1 MRLSE
6 FQESFKHIILEPD
19 HLDGDNGLFRNA
31 FRQDHGICLE
41 NRMKVYRNNIIRSL
55 TGPAMAAFPMTE
67 KLVGKEFLEQVMR
80 AFVVK
85 NLPSQGNLNLYG
97 MEFPDFIRTYE
108 PAKNLPY
115 LHDFTKLEWLWEAAY
130 YAPDDLPLDPAELIS
145 ISEEN
150 MPNLRFYARKSFAL
164 LASEHP
170 LDEIVDFCRA
180 DDQDTLQQLKK
191 RGCKLMIYRPDLKV
205 ELRRLNDA
213 EYLFLSALQGGQT
226 IHETAKILAE
236 NHPDADL
243 TPLLQKHLQLG
254 TFTSF
259 EIRR

>member
-6 FQESFKHIILEPD
+6 FQESFKYTMLEPD
-19 HLDGDNGLFRNA
+19 HLDNDLFRSA

-41 NRMKVYRNNIIRSL
+41 NRMKVYRNNVIRSL
-55 TGPAMAAFPMTE
+55 IDAAMAALPMTE
-67 KLVGKEFLEQVMR
+67 KLVGRDFLEQAMR

-85 NLPSQGNLNLYG
+85 NMPSQGNLNLYG
-97 MEFPDFIRTYE
+97 MEFPDFIQNYE
-108 PAKNLPY
+108 PAKHLPY
-115 LHDFTKLEWLWEAAY
+115 LQDFTRLEWLWEAAY
-130 YAPDDLPLDPAELIS
+130 YAPDDLPLDPAELMS

-150 MPNLRFYARKSFAL
+150 MPNLQFSFRKSFAL
-164 LASEHP
+164 LESEYP
-170 LDEIVDFCRA
+170 LDEIVDFCRSQ
-180 DDQDTLQQLKK
+180 DQDNLHALSD

-205 ELRRLNDA
+205 ELRRLDDA
-213 EYLFLSALQGGQT
+213 EHLFLSALQDGQT
-226 IHETAKILAE
+226 IHETAEILAA
-236 NHPDADL
+236 HYPDADL

>member
-6 FQESFKHIILEPD
+6 FQESFKHTILEPD
-19 HLDGDNGLFRNA
+19 HLDNNMFRST

-55 TGPAMAAFPMTE
+55 TDAAMAALPMTE
-67 KLVGKEFLEQVMR
+67 KLVGREFLEQAMR
-80 AFVVK
+80 AFVVN

-108 PAKNLPY
+108 PAANLPY
-115 LHDFTKLEWLWEAAY
+115 LQDFTKLEWLWEAAY
-130 YAPDDLPLDPAELIS
+130 YAPDDLPLDPAELIN
-145 ISEEN
+145 IPEED
-150 MPNLRFYARKSFAL
+150 MPNLQFSFRQSFTQL
-164 LASEHP
+164 ESEYP

-180 DDQDTLQQLKK
+180 EDQDNLQQLQS
-191 RGCKLMIYRPDLKV
+191 RGCKLMIYRPDFKV
-205 ELRRLNDA
+205 ELRRLDDA
-213 EYLFLSALQGGQT
+213 EYLFLCALQDGKT
-226 IHETAKILAE
+226 IHETAEILAE
-236 NHPDADL
+236 NYPDTDL